1 LLRLIA
7 KEVNEDARL
16 PLEAAD
22 IRVHFG
28 GVKAVDGVDLFL
40 ERGEILGLIGP
51 NGAGKTTLVN
61 ALSGFQPLTHGT
73 VSLGAEEITGLSPH
87 RLAQRGL
94 VRTFQGVRSFRQL
107 TVLEN
112 VEVAGAASGLS
123 RKRARA
129 QALELLELVNL
140 HERQGHLAE
149 SLSHGHERR
158 LGLLR
163 ALAVRP
169 RFLLLD
175 EPSAGLD
182 EEEAN
187 ELIEMIGDA
196 ANARDCGVLVIEHN
210 MRVVMSV
217 CTRIHV
223 LNYGRTL
230 RIGSPDE
237 VRSDADVVAAYLGTG
252 EG

>member
-1 LLRLIA
+1 MASHKSADSALAL
-7 KEVNEDARL
+7 K
-16 PLEAAD
+16 AAD
-22 IRVHFG
+22 VRVHFD
-28 GVKAVDGVDLFL
+28 GVKAVDGVDLVL
-40 ERGEILGLIGP
+40 EQGEILGLIGP

-61 ALSGFQPLTHGT
+61 ALSGFQPLTGGR
-73 VSLGAEEITGLSPH
+73 VLLGPDDVTRLSAH
-87 RLAQRGL
+87 RLAKRGV

-112 VEVAGAASGLS
+112 VEVAGAAVGLS
-123 RKRARA
+123 RKAARA
-129 QALELLELVNL
+129 QALELLEMVNL
-140 HERQGHLAE
+140 DDREGQLAE

-175 EPSAGLD
+175 EPSGGLD
-182 EEEAN
+182 HEESD
-187 ELIEMIGDA
+187 ELIRMIGHVA
-196 ANARDCGVLVIEHN
+196 SARGCGVLVIEHN

-230 RIGSPDE
+230 RIGTPSE
-237 VRSDADVVAAYLGTG
+237 VRSDSEVVAAYLGAG
-252 EG
+252 DQ